1 MLQPLDVGVFGP
13 FQRGWIDRC
22 DEIVE
27 DTGEEMP
34 REDFVREY
42 MAVRKATFKPETIIS
57 AFRKSGI
64 KPLNPNIFTNED
76 YAPSIPTS
84 TAAHVPTSYPTRHL
98 SAMPTSLVFGNWEE
112 DELATDSDTDS
123 SDSDYD
129 DNDNDS
135 DSDGSD
141 DSNDENDINDDDDR
155 VESQTTSSN
164 RQPTSSLRETP
175 PNNSQPSQGQDPRQL
190 EGDHSPRST
199 TSNLQGQQH
208 PLGLQHPEGVHP
220 STPSSTTSTFP
231 SITPESFY
239 RTSRRSTR
247 SPSASAQASIIMG
260 SSGESR
266 KDLQAQ
272 IAKLIVQNEALSSRV
287 AFLEAHCSMAVSEI
301 RDLKTWMNARD
312 QKKKK
317 KKLLNVNAR
326 CLNSDEGMI
335 ACDRRDEEERRK
347 AEEKGKAAA
356 RKLAKEQERERV
368 RAERGPVTAF
378 VGALSS
384 KNKPD
389 LQEIA
394 EALAL
399 SKDGTKQELQ
409 DRINGYFIAYPRF
422 KEDPKY
428 LGLFLRGNRGQKR
441 PAQAI
446 SNDQNTPPE
455 GLNGPQ
461 TNRPRHDL
469 EPGPSTSTMSRS
481 LSRDTINIIRS
492 APVSHLRY
500 PDTSLVPNYTHHL
513 QHNTTYPFHG
523 PPSQYIHPHVVSQA
537 EHGNQHTPPH
547 NLYLNMTPP
556 VHNNYHYS
564 PSQS

>member
-1 MLQPLDVGVFGP
+1 MVLPRSKSRATNDSKH
-13 FQRGWIDRC
+13 
-22 DEIVE
+22 DEILKE
-27 DTGEEMP
+27 GC
-34 REDFVREY
+34 
-42 MAVRKATFKPETIIS
+42 AILSLQAKPNYS
-57 AFRKSGI
+57 DVA
-64 KPLNPNIFTNED
+64 
-76 YAPSIPTS
+76 
-84 TAAHVPTSYPTRHL
+84 RHL
-98 SAMPTSLVFGNWEE
+98 SEKHSRPIIISTLRRRFLGKTRSRRASHEIQQL
-112 DELATDSDTDS
+112 L
-123 SDSDYD
+123 
-129 DNDNDS
+129 
-135 DSDGSD
+135 
-141 DSNDENDINDDDDR
+141 NDEQ
-155 VESQTTSSN
+155 E
-164 RQPTSSLRETP
+164 
-175 PNNSQPSQGQDPRQL
+175 
-190 EGDHSPRST
+190 
-199 TSNLQGQQH
+199 
-208 PLGLQHPEGVHP
+208 
-220 STPSSTTSTFP
+220 
-231 SITPESFY
+231 
-239 RTSRRSTR
+239 
-247 SPSASAQASIIMG
+247 
-260 SSGESR
+260 
-266 KDLQAQ
+266 
-272 IAKLIVQNEALSSRV
+272 
-287 AFLEAHCSMAVSEI
+287 
-301 RDLKTWMNARD
+301 
-312 QKKKK
+312 
-317 KKLLNVNAR
+317 KLLNVNAR